1 MSLPVHLNMDSGISF
16 LKLGKC
22 LQEGLAV
29 GFALSGPDRAERQ
42 GDFLMLFLMVGV
54 SRLEGNILGGNK

>member
-1 MSLPVHLNMDSGISF
+1 MDSGISF